1 MKRLVIIS
9 AAIISVIMSVIPA
22 FAQDWEKGFQEVL
35 DAFNAGD
42 YDSALLWFTP
52 LAEKGNASAQT
63 NLGVMYRTGKG
74 VPKDYAEAVEWYR
87 LAAEQGYA
95 EGQTNLGVMHEKGQG
110 VTQDYA
116 EAAKWY
122 RLAAE
127 QGHAS
132 AQTNLGVMFDRGQ
145 GVAQDNVLA
154 HMWYN
159 ISSANGHED
168 AGEWRDK
175 VADLMTADAIEK
187 ATAMAREC
195 MASNYKKC
203 GY

>member
-1 MKRLVIIS
+1 MKNLNIIS
-9 AAIISVIMSVIPA
+9 AAVISVVMLATSA
-22 FAQDWEKGFQEVL
+22 FAQDLNKGL
-35 DAFNAGD
+35 IAFNAGD

-159 ISSANGHED
+159 LGAANGSKNGPKNRDSIAEEMTRED
-168 AGEWRDK
+168 
-175 VADLMTADAIEK
+175 ISK
-187 ATAMAREC
+187 AQSMASEC
-195 MASNYKKC
+195 MSSDYKNC

>member
-87 LAAEQGYA
+87 LAAEQG
-95 EGQTNLGVMHEKGQG
+95 
-110 VTQDYA
+110 
-116 EAAKWY
+116 
-122 RLAAE
+122 
-127 QGHAS
+127 HAS

-159 ISSANGHED
+159 LGAANGSKNGPKNRDSIAEEMTRED
-168 AGEWRDK
+168 
-175 VADLMTADAIEK
+175 ISK
-187 ATAMAREC
+187 AQSMASEC
-195 MASNYKKC
+195 MSSDYKNC